1 MTLGH
6 SEAPGTSYMS
16 CFEQRQQTSSYDVL
30 VNVDDRRGR
39 SLNEVRS
46 VYRQIL
52 PWYRSSGTG
61 PAQC

>member
-1 MTLGH
+1 
-6 SEAPGTSYMS
+6 MS
-16 CFEQRQQTSSYDVL
+16 CFEQRQETSSYDVL

-52 PWYRSSGTG
+52 PWYRSS
-61 PAQC
+61 